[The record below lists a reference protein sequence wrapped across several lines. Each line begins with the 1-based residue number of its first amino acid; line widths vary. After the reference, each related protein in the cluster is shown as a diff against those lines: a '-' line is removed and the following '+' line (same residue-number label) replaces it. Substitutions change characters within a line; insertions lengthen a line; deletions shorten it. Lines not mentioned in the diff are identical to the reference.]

1 MYMKETIIRKLTS
14 RKFWVAVVG
23 FVTAIIM
30 VFKVES
36 ITAEQADILVMAFG
50 TLMAYILGEGFTD
63 IAHTR
68 TDTTEGVDED
78 A

>member
-1 MYMKETIIRKLTS
+1 MSKDIIRKLTS

-30 VFKVES
+30 VFKIDC
-36 ITAEQADILVMAFG
+36 ITAEQADILIMAFG
-50 TLMAYILGEGFTD
+50 TLVAYILGEGFTD
-63 IAHTR
+63 AMNSKNKP
-68 TDTTEGVDED
+68 TEGVGED